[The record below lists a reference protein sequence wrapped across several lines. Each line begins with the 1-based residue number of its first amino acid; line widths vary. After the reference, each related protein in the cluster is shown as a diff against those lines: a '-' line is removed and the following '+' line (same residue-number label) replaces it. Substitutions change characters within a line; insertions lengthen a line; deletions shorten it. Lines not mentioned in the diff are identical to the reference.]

1 MVERQCCANAQHAR
15 RQTIEIMEIPKS
27 VPQNRLEDIV
37 CNNFSKLKCNGGKN
51 DVEDYNWLKG
61 VQVSKVFKKKT
72 GIQRQK

>member
-1 MVERQCCANAQHAR
+1 MVERQCCANAQYAR

-51 DVEDYNWLKG
+51 DVED
-61 VQVSKVFKKKT
+61 
-72 GIQRQK
+72 